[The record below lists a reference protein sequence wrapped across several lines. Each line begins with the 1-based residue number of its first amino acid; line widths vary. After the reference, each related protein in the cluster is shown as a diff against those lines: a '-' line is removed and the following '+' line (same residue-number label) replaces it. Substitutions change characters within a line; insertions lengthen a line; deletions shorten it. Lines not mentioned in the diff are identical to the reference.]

1 VGLLIRFR
9 RVRHRAWVRSAIW
22 GLRSGNPQPLG
33 AVSRPRLR
41 CNFCVAMRDLVAV
54 AKKFCD
60 KGRGDLGDEIL
71 DGGVTGAY
79 QVNPQGTQPFHY
91 MLCFEVFAGVGAR
104 KQPWSTRAATGG
116 AEIRPVMEVLSEYAG
131 ERFGHW
137 DRLGPKG
144 NTHLLWREDDGGCL
158 QPAMPTPY
166 WPNSRACGLRAKS
179 TVGRIQ
185 PENSW
190 PWLIRRHVNSG
201 SGRALSCI

>member
-22 GLRSGNPQPLG
+22 GLRSGNPQPL
-33 AVSRPRLR
+33 ANVSRPRLR

-71 DGGVTGAY
+71 DGRVTGAY

-158 QPAMPTPY
+158 QPGDADSVLAELAGV
-166 WPNSRACGLRAKS
+166 WIAREIDSRADPTGKLLAI
-179 TVGRIQ
+179 G
-185 PENSW
+185 
-190 PWLIRRHVNSG
+190 
-201 SGRALSCI
+201 